1 MEKRPSESIPE
12 TPSQIASETG
22 IRPSRVHVSATDTE
36 APQVTDETAAAD
48 RGNIRKVDVNRLF
61 SAPYD
66 AAARTFEP
74 DIKKA
79 QAERLAA
86 RQAAV
91 IPPPVKPEP
100 AAEPEIRKAPILED
114 KVQEAEIPEEHPP
127 ADAPAGAARPGSWK
141 QRIEQ
146 ERARRAQEKAARKK
160 EKEAACPPLLDEQE
174 MNAERQRLAEREAAE
189 RLQAAEAERLRQE
202 ARRAQLVER
211 RKVKQQ
217 RRAAAEQRRR
227 QRLRRRAGRKAI
239 LLKNP
244 SVAVNRAGGYAVLA
258 FACIV
263 SLIQL
268 IRWRL
273 PWFSDEVTPGS
284 LTNYAYLNLAVLV
297 FALLLPLILFTRFF
311 YVDLR
316 SLSGRG
322 TSGQSALF
330 LSSVLGVV
338 AGLGLRSL
346 HNVIMFSGI
355 RLGLNLSEGVI
366 PVLYYGSGWLSTAI
380 MLLISA
386 ALPALLG
393 ELFFRGLC
401 QAGLSVRGYKAAGM
415 TVTVLLSTFSIYQ
428 SLFWV
433 VPLGLALLAGRLRV
447 LYDDIKPAVFFR
459 LTAASVLVI
468 LQNFLPRFT
477 RRTVLT
483 FAVTGRS
490 MFYASIVV
498 LVISA
503 LCVRPLYKLLER
515 MSPAAKAKRLRR
527 NRLPSA
533 GLQTKKER
541 RKKGPVVKAFL
552 KTNVHWSYWLA
563 FVILV
568 INTLLQI

>member
-74 DIKKA
+74 EIKKA

-227 QRLRRRAGRKAI
+227 QRLRRRAGRKAF

-447 LYDDIKPAVFFR
+447 LYDDIKPAVFPSDGCLGAGHFAK
-459 LTAASVLVI
+459 LSA
-468 LQNFLPRFT
+468 RFT
-477 RRTVLT
+477 RRTVPLCGDR
-483 FAVTGRS
+483 ALHV
-490 MFYASIVV
+490 YASIVV